1 MIENRNL
8 IVVFKD
14 AQPILSNAA
23 FNSFFGV
30 KSFDAYKANFGP
42 FVDNFVPHPS
52 YFHKEKIE
60 NGEQWFDAILEL
72 EEQNRVVSMMTPS
85 YEPSAFSVSID
96 KNSDGY
102 FIAEFTD
109 ITQTL
114 IKRIMIENNV
124 SIDKA
129 SGAYD
134 KKYFLQ
140 ITQSYEDAA
149 AFNEKIIGLT
159 EISLLS
165 DSEIEKREIE
175 LFVERSKSIIRQDDM
190 LVKWDRSKFLLVYL
204 VDDALK
210 AKQVAQKIRDML
222 DKESASEL
230 KYSLNS
236 VAQTQ
241 EESLKSLIKKLSK

>member
-1 MIENRNL
+1 MENVSL

-14 AQPILSNAA
+14 SEPILTNSA
-23 FNSFFGV
+23 FNQFFSVTSFEKY
-30 KSFDAYKANFGP
+30 KSNFGP
-42 FVDNFVPHPS
+42 FIENFVPHPS

-60 NGEQWFDAILEL
+60 EGDDWFGAILKL
-72 EEQNRVVSMMTPS
+72 EESQRVVSMMTPS
-85 YEPSAFSVSID
+85 YEPHAFSVMID
-96 KNSDGY
+96 KSADGY
-102 FIAEFTD
+102 VIATFTD

-190 LVKWDRSKFLLVYL
+190 LVRWDRSKFLLVYL

-241 EESLKSLIKKLSK
+241 EESIKSLIKKLSK

>member
-1 MIENRNL
+1 MENVSL

-14 AQPILSNAA
+14 NEPILTNSA
-23 FNSFFGV
+23 FNQFFSVTSFEKY
-30 KSFDAYKANFGP
+30 KSNFGP
-42 FVDNFVPHPS
+42 FIENFVPHPS

-60 NGEQWFDAILEL
+60 EGDDWFGAILKL
-72 EEQNRVVSMMTPS
+72 EESQRVVSMMTPS
-85 YEPSAFSVSID
+85 YEPHAFSVMID
-96 KNSDGY
+96 KGSDGY
-102 FIAEFTD
+102 AVATFTD

-190 LVKWDRSKFLLVYL
+190 LVRWDRSKFLLVYL

-241 EESLKSLIKKLSK
+241 EESIKSLIKKLSK

>member
-1 MIENRNL
+1 MDNVSL

-14 AQPILSNAA
+14 NEPILTNSA
-23 FNSFFGV
+23 FNAFFSVPSFEKY
-30 KSFDAYKANFGP
+30 KSDFGP
-42 FVDNFVPHPS
+42 FIENFVPHPS

-60 NGEQWFDAILEL
+60 EGDDWFEAILKL
-72 EEQNRVVSMMTPS
+72 EESQRVVSMMTPS
-85 YEPSAFSVSID
+85 YEPHAFSVMID
-96 KNSDGY
+96 KGSDGY
-102 FIAEFTD
+102 SVATFTD

-124 SIDKA
+124 SIDKR

-149 AFNEKIIGLT
+149 AFNEKIIGIT

-165 DSEIEKREIE
+165 DNELEQKDIE
-175 LFVERSKSIIRQDDM
+175 LFVEHSKLIIRQDDM
-190 LVKWDRSKFLLVYL
+190 LVRWDRSKFLLVYL
-204 VDDALK
+204 VDDELK
-210 AKQVAQKIRDML
+210 AKQVTQKIKNML
-222 DKESASEL
+222 DAEIISKL
-230 KYSLNS
+230 KYSLSS

-241 EESLKSLIKKLSK
+241 EESIKSLIKKFTK